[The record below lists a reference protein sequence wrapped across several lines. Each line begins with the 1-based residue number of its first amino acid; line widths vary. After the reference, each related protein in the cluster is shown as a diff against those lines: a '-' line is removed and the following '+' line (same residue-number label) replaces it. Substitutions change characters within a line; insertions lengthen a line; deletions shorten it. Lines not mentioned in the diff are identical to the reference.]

1 VSALE
6 RLGWLQDRSVEHRFL
21 HPQTGQI
28 LDLVAYV
35 LVEPS
40 AIRWPVSGNEM
51 STVGL
56 EELFRSSAS
65 EIAPG
70 VPVIPSLAALV
81 LLKLAAFRAGL
92 AL

>member
-1 VSALE
+1 MSALE
-6 RLGWLQDRSVEHRFL
+6 RLGWLQDRSVEHRFR